1 MKFSIQR
8 NNLLDA
14 LQKIIPVVPPRST
27 VAITMNILLEA
38 EGDELI
44 LSATDLEITLSAR
57 VKANVIENGKLAVPG
72 KLFHEVIRELPD
84 TEIYFEGMPN
94 FRLLMSTDFGEYKLA
109 GEDPE
114 RFPRKPTLEAGV
126 ELALPNDVFRTL
138 IERTIFAA
146 STDDLRP
153 ALTGVYFE
161 IQQGTVRAVAT
172 DGHSLSFMEATN
184 VPYEGEPLEAIF
196 SRQGLN
202 VILRNLAPEGNCSIV
217 LGQQHAYLKF
227 DESEMYL
234 RLIDGKFIDYNRVIP
249 KETKFEAL
257 MDTEQFASAVK
268 RVALFTHPL
277 SLQVVL
283 EIKRDSM
290 EIRAEDIEIGG
301 AARERIPC
309 EFTGEDFIIGFN
321 AKFLQDA
328 IKHITS
334 AQTVLKVNETSTP
347 AIFQPAEI
355 EEGYNQLILIMP
367 VRLG

>member
-8 NNLLDA
+8 SDLLDT
-14 LQKIIPVVPPRST
+14 LQKIIPVVPSRNP

-38 EGDELI
+38 DGEELV

-57 VKANVIENGKLAVPG
+57 VAANVIEPGKLAVPG
-72 KLFHEVIRELPD
+72 KLFHEVIRELPN
-84 TEIYFEGMPN
+84 TEVYFEGLDN

-114 RFPRKPTLEAGV
+114 RFPRKPTLESGK
-126 ELALPNDVFRTL
+126 ELAIPNDVFRTL

-153 ALTGVYFE
+153 ALTGVFFE
-161 IQQGTVRAVAT
+161 IESGSIRAVAT

-184 VPYEGEPLEAIF
+184 VPYEGEPVEAIF

-202 VILRNLAPEGNCSIV
+202 VILRNLAPEGNCQMVI
-217 LGQQHAYLKF
+217 GQQHAYLKF
-227 DESEMYL
+227 DDAEMYL

-249 KETKFEAL
+249 KETRFEAL
-257 MDTEQFASAVK
+257 VDTEQFAAAVR
-268 RVALFTHPL
+268 RVSLFTHPL
-277 SLQVVL
+277 SLQVIL
-283 EIKRDSM
+283 ELKPDSL

-301 AARERIPC
+301 AAREKIPC
-309 EFTGEDFIIGFN
+309 EFTGDDFIIGFN
-321 AKFLQDA
+321 SKFLQDA
-328 IKHITS
+328 IKHIQST
-334 AQTVLKVNETSTP
+334 QTIIKLNETSSP
-347 AIFQPAEI
+347 ALFQPAEI
-355 EEGYNQLILIMP
+355 EEGYQQLILIMP